1 MSAHASSRRA
11 RPSPLTVKHA
21 LPMTEIVNYV
31 CVKKTGAK
39 VIFVD
44 ACRDNPYDQHTATTK
59 GVGLAGGE
67 GARSGGVST
76 KSNMAA
82 SMKSALNSDEAE
94 NTCII
99 FATANGACSIA
110 SDEAKDGAEQQL
122 VCGLSNLDARSC
134 R

>member
-1 MSAHASSRRA
+1 M
-11 RPSPLTVKHA
+11 TKIVK
-21 LPMTEIVNYV
+21 YV

-44 ACRDNPYDQHTATTK
+44 ACRDSPYDQHTATTK

>member
-1 MSAHASSRRA
+1 
-11 RPSPLTVKHA
+11 
-21 LPMTEIVNYV
+21 MTKILEYV
-31 CVKKTGAK
+31 CFKSTAAK
-39 VIFVD
+39 VIFID
-44 ACRDNPYDQHTATTK
+44 ACRDNPYDQHSATITK

-67 GARSGGVST
+67 GARSRGVPT

-82 SMKSALNSDEAE
+82 SMESALNSDEAE

-99 FATANGACSIA
+99 FAAANGACSIA
-110 SDEAKDGAEQQL
+110 SDEAKDGAEQQA

>member
-1 MSAHASSRRA
+1 M
-11 RPSPLTVKHA
+11 TV
-21 LPMTEIVNYV
+21 IVNHV

-44 ACRDNPYDQHTATTK
+44 ACRDRPYDQHTATTK

-76 KSNMAA
+76 KSNDEMAA

>member
-1 MSAHASSRRA
+1 M
-11 RPSPLTVKHA
+11 
-21 LPMTEIVNYV
+21 
-31 CVKKTGAK
+31 
-39 VIFVD
+39 IFVD
-44 ACRDNPYDQHTATTK
+44 ACRDSPYDQHTATTK

-76 KSNMAA
+76 KSNDEMAA